1 MRSKI
6 KSSLLKIESKKEEG
20 GGGGCL
26 NPDPVSRRNSE
37 KFTRHV

>member
-20 GGGGCL
+20 GGGGGL

-37 KFTRHV
+37 KFARHV

>member
-6 KSSLLKIESKKEEG
+6 KSSLLKIESKKEE